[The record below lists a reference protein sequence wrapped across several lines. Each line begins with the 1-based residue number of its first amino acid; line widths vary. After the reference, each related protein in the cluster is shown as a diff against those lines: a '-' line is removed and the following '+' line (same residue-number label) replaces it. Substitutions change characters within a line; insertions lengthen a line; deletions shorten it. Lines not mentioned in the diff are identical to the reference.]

1 MTYNNN
7 NTADAGADHSAMHR
21 HLSIPDIMRLS
32 FIISAAMAVSFIP
45 AKCEVTLPQIIADNM
60 VVQCDAPVAIWGK
73 ALPGE
78 IVRVTANRGKKGNSY
93 KKAEATVK
101 ADTDGRW
108 IVELPPMKT
117 GSSYII
123 TVNEHQINNVTPG
136 YVFLCSGQSNMEL
149 PVRRVTD
156 MFADEVAACTNL
168 DVREFAVPNDYS
180 FEGPLDDVR
189 PTAWKS
195 INPDDGLNF
204 SALAYFFGK
213 EMNTLTGVPVGLV
226 RSCWGGTP
234 VEAWMSDAAI
244 SDYPRAV
251 NQKRIYDDPDYRYA
265 IKQLE
270 QQNYYHWNSVMD
282 RSDPGL
288 TASERW
294 YSPTLDISDWTSVDL
309 LDTSWA
315 TDGLNPVNGSHW
327 FRKDFTLDAD
337 AAGREGVIRM
347 GCIVDADSVYV
358 NGVFVGSTG
367 YQYPPR
373 IYKIPAGVLKDGTNN
388 VTVRL
393 ISQSGTPH
401 FVPEKPYKV
410 IVGDREIN
418 LDGDWSYHQGAPMI
432 AGPAMEFWCYKP
444 VVLYNAMIAPL
455 SHCRFAGVVWYQG
468 ESNVDTR
475 NLYSPMLQSM
485 IADWR
490 NTFDDDNL
498 KFYIVE
504 LADFLADSDV
514 DGRRAWAEMREQQ
527 ADAVKRTPGARL
539 IHNSDLG
546 EWNDIHPLDKKTLAK
561 RICSAVMDDISNN

>member
-1 MTYNNN
+1 
-7 NTADAGADHSAMHR
+7 
-21 HLSIPDIMRLS
+21 
-32 FIISAAMAVSFIP
+32 MAVCCFP

-73 ALPGE
+73 AAPGE
-78 IVRVTANRGKKGNSY
+78 SVMVTADRGKEGKSY
-93 KKAEATVK
+93 KKAEAGVT
-101 ADTDGRW
+101 ADADGRW
-108 IVELPPMKT
+108 KVELPPMKA

-123 TVNEHQINNVTPG
+123 TINGHQINNVTPG

-156 MFADEVAACTNL
+156 MFADEVAGYTNP

-180 FEGPLDDVR
+180 FDGPLDDVK
-189 PTAWKS
+189 PAAWRS
-195 INPDDGLNF
+195 INPDDALNF
-204 SALAYFFGK
+204 SALAYFLGK
-213 EMNTLTGVPVGLV
+213 ELNTLTGVPVGLV

-234 VEAWMSDAAI
+234 VEAWMSDEAI

-251 NQKRIYDDPDYRYA
+251 NQKRIYDDPDYRNA
-265 IKQLE
+265 IKHLE
-270 QQNYYHWNSVMD
+270 QQNYYHWNYVMD
-282 RSDPGL
+282 SSDPGL
-288 TASERW
+288 TGSEKW
-294 YSPTLDISDWTSVDL
+294 YSPTLDTSDWAKVDL
-309 LDTSWA
+309 LDRTWA

-327 FRKDFTLDAD
+327 FRKEFTLDAG
-337 AAGREGVIRM
+337 AAAEDGIIRM

-358 NGVFVGSTG
+358 NGVFVGATG

-373 IYKIPAGVLKDGTNN
+373 IYRIPAGVLKDGVNN

-410 IVGDREIN
+410 IAGDTEIA
-418 LDGDWSYHQGAPMI
+418 LGGEWSYHRGAPMI

-475 NLYSPMLQSM
+475 NQYSPMLRSM

-490 NTFDDDNL
+490 NTFADDSL

-504 LADFLADSDV
+504 LADFLADSDS
-514 DGRRAWAEMREQQ
+514 DGRKAWAEMREQQ
-527 ADAVKRTPGARL
+527 ADAVRHTDGARL
-539 IHNSDLG
+539 IRNSDLG

-561 RICSAVMDDISNN
+561 RICKAVIDDISTN